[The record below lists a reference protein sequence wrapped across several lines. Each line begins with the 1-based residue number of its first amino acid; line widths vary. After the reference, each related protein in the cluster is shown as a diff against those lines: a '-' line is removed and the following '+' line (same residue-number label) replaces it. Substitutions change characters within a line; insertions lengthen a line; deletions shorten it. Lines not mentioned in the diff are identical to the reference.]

1 MCCEGGATIG
11 PVVQHLSWGGGP
23 RGEVV
28 QDWCPRMR
36 AGSECA
42 GREDRAMAEAFSG
55 VAVGWT
61 GLDWTEDGLLGV
73 D

>member
-1 MCCEGGATIG
+1 M
-11 PVVQHLSWGGGP
+11 
-23 RGEVV
+23 V